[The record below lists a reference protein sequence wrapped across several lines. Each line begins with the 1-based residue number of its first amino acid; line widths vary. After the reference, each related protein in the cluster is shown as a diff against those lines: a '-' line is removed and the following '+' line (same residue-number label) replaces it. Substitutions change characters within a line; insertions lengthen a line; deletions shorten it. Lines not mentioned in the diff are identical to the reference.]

1 MFYVSTFRT
10 PRNFMFSSRFNSLFS
25 AKTSAVF
32 LLSLGTLTACGGSD
46 STEPTPT
53 PKDTTAPVITLIG
66 NTPLTHSIDTSYDDE
81 GATANDATD
90 GNVDV
95 TMTGNVDSTLVNSY
109 TL

>member
-1 MFYVSTFRT
+1 MK
-10 PRNFMFSSRFNSLFS
+10 LS
-25 AKTSAVF
+25 ALAPVF